1 MEDKN
6 SVKFIGRS
14 GLLYTNENG
23 ETFCVYTETL
33 PMRQFD
39 MVLYPREIKPLG
51 CNRELS
57 VNDRENI
64 ISKICELTKHINWQI
79 KE

>member
-14 GLLYTNENG
+14 GLLYTDENG
-23 ETFCVYTETL
+23 KTFCVYTETL

-39 MVLYPREIKPLG
+39 MVLYSREIKPLG

-57 VNDRENI
+57 DNDREMI
-64 ISKICELTKHINWQI
+64 ISKILELTKHINWQI